1 MADLGG
7 RHAALPISPLIQSL
21 CFQGLYVVK
30 GEQKSYLLSPSN
42 SHFKESAAIGRD
54 FQL

>member
-30 GEQKSYLLSPSN
+30 GEQKSYLLSP
-42 SHFKESAAIGRD
+42 FFDREGRLSRLY
-54 FQL
+54 FGE